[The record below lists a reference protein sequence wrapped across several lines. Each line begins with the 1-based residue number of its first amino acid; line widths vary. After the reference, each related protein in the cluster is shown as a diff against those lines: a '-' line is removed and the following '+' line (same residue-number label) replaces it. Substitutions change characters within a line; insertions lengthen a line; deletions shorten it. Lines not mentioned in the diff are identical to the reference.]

1 MSRLKS
7 LLLFTVMASSL
18 IISCNNNEIGDSED
32 VNPDAI
38 YFDYRVWG
46 DEENGDITVKL
57 QYRFAGPSGTTLVL
71 KDPSKVE
78 LDGKVIKADSSKMS
92 GAYYEVIKPV
102 KDFAGKHTIVFT
114 DVNGKEYK
122 EEFSFQPIRL
132 KTKVPAVINRGDIIL
147 ELNGLAPEDYVNVM
161 LHDTASFS
169 EGINRIDTVKN
180 GSITIT
186 KEDLDRL
193 ADGPVYLE
201 ILKEDE
207 KRVKNG
213 TREGGRLS
221 ISYGLKRQ
229 FELRAPLNLPLGET
243 CFSQTLIFDSY
254 NCYPFFTITRNFSFT
269 TPVLLRAFCVSS
281 IARHAK

>member
-1 MSRLKS
+1 MNGLKPF
-7 LLLFTVMASSL
+7 LLIAVTVSSL
-18 IISCNNNEIGDSED
+18 IISCNSNEIGYSED

-78 LDGKVIKADSSKMS
+78 LDGVVIKADSSKMS
-92 GAYYEVIKPV
+92 GAYYEVINPV
-102 KDFAGKHTIVFT
+102 KDFAGRHTIIFT
-114 DVNGKEYK
+114 DVNGMEYK
-122 EEFSFQPIRL
+122 EEFSFKPISL
-132 KTKVPAVINRGDIIL
+132 KTKLPAVINRGDIIL
-147 ELNGLAPEDYVNVM
+147 ELNGLASKDYVNVM

-186 KEDLDRL
+186 KEDLTRL

-213 TREGGRLS
+213 TKEGGKLS

-229 FELRAPLNLPLGET
+229 FELK
-243 CFSQTLIFDSY
+243 
-254 NCYPFFTITRNFSFT
+254 
-269 TPVLLRAFCVSS
+269 TPSP
-281 IARHAK
+281 

>member
-1 MSRLKS
+1 MRWLKF
-7 LLLFTVMASSL
+7 LFLIAFTIPLL
-18 IISCNNNEIGDSED
+18 IISCTSNEIGNSED

-71 KDPSKVE
+71 KDPSKAE
-78 LDGKVIKADSSKMS
+78 LDGVVIKADSSKMS

-102 KDFAGKHTIVFT
+102 KDFAGRHVIVFT
-114 DVNGKEYK
+114 DVNGKQYK
-122 EEFSFQPIRL
+122 EEFSFEPISLR
-132 KTKVPAVINRGDIIL
+132 TNVPAVITRSDL
-147 ELNGLAPEDYVNVM
+147 VFELDGLDPEDYATVM
-161 LHDTASFS
+161 LSDTVSFS

-180 GSITIT
+180 GIITIT
-186 KEDLDRL
+186 EEDLDRL
-193 ADGPVYLE
+193 TDGPIYLE

-213 TREGGRLS
+213 TKEGGRIS

-229 FELRAPLNLPLGET
+229 FELRPL
-243 CFSQTLIFDSY
+243 
-254 NCYPFFTITRNFSFT
+254 
-269 TPVLLRAFCVSS
+269 
-281 IARHAK
+281 